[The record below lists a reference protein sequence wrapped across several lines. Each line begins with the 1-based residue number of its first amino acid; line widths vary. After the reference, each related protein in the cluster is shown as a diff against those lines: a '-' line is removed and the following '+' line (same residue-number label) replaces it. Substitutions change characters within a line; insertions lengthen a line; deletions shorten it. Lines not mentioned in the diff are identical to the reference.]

1 MYWEITRTTTDTNGE
16 LLETVNW
23 VGPDTGGPP
32 VHVHETAEES
42 YEVLDGT
49 LQVLI
54 NRDWQTLRT
63 GEKATVR
70 PGTRHTLK
78 NSSNRPVRIINTHRP
93 ALNFEAMFRDMH
105 ALIQAGTIKRLP
117 PTDLRSIIAAAML
130 FTTYPEEQRFV
141 QPPQQIFKA
150 LALLGR
156 ITRLKLDHR
165 AGTETAPAT
174 PA

>member
-1 MYWEITRTTTDTNGE
+1 MDMYWEITRSTTDTNGE

-49 LQVLI
+49 LEVLI
-54 NRDWQTLRT
+54 DGSWQTLRT
-63 GEKATVR
+63 GDKTTVP

-78 NSSNRPVRIINTHRP
+78 NSSDRPVRIINTHRP
-93 ALNFEAMFRDMH
+93 ALNFEAMFREMQ

-117 PTDLRSIIAAAML
+117 PKDPRSIIAAAML
-130 FTTYPEEQRFV
+130 FTKYPNEQRFV
-141 QPPQQIFKA
+141 QPPQQIFHA
-150 LALLGR
+150 LALVGR
-156 ITRLKLDHR
+156 AARLKLAH
-165 AGTETAPAT
+165 
-174 PA
+174 